1 MSVFSINLLTIN
13 KYLML
18 GYYEIINWSDKFLK
32 IDKLFRQLII

>member
-18 GYYEIINWSDKFLK
+18 DYYEIINWSDNFFK